1 MMYVGLLSLEKK
13 QYVYWKIYIKCNRYY
28 LKRKRQE
35 SYSLGEKGKLLKLL
49 LEELGEQVLV
59 MYTWRTC
66 LYEESCL
73 WKKKKSKDH
82 CFVLV

>member
-13 QYVYWKIYIKCNRYY
+13 QYVYWKIYIKCNGYY

-66 LYEESCL
+66 LYGKSCL
-73 WKKKKSKDH
+73 CKRRKRRDH
-82 CFVLV
+82 CLVFV